1 MAVSIEV
8 IKQLREMT
16 QASVSDCKSALE
28 ASGGDIL
35 AASEI
40 LKKRGLEIAAKK
52 AARAVNQ
59 GRIESYIHT
68 GNKIGVIVEINCETD
83 FVARNEE
90 FARFAKDVAMQA
102 AATEPRYVKR
112 EEVPPDI
119 LSGLSDKDKEEYFKT
134 HCLLSQPFIK
144 DPKVTMEDYVTSVIA
159 RCGENIVIRRF
170 CRFRL
175 GEDEI

>member
-28 ASGGDIL
+28 ASGGNIL

-52 AARAVNQ
+52 ASRAAKQ
-59 GRIESYIHT
+59 GRIESYVHT

-83 FVARNEE
+83 FVARNED
-90 FARFAKDVAMQA
+90 FVRFAKDVAMQV

-112 EEVPPDI
+112 EEVPADI
-119 LSGLSDKDKEEYFKT
+119 LSGLSDQEKGEYFKT
-134 HCLLSQPFIK
+134 YCLLSQPFIK
-144 DPKVTMEDYVTSVIA
+144 DPKVTIEDCLTALIA
-159 RCGENIVIRRF
+159 RCGENVVVRRF